1 MNLVNIDYRDIVAKH
16 IFDSLVAEIEQGQK
30 ILINE
35 IGIDLARYL
44 ASATNRLSSQE
55 GKECNIVILASDNNA
70 ERLEVNSQRAVEYR
84 NLKKALVIFIP
95 TQYAD
100 LTSSLQGFTTRS
112 ISTLM
117 KEIYNK
123 YRAANHEKG
132 LPAIGTSFLT
142 SIQELA
148 KVDELLKFLLDSHH
162 SENPIEYFASN
173 LPEIGLIADSP
184 ESVLLK
190 GSLEKNLNTALQLN
204 KTYNPMIEDFVL
216 IERTGLLS
224 GTTRSRLA
232 EALSQELS
240 TGMPWA
246 KKLASHNDEGD
257 LFCNWKFAT
266 SADVKLSNFQIKPF
280 ISSNGQLIQKNK
292 LKLHPV
298 TNELLCTGIVVVD
311 WMTEPA
317 KITGDFLWHFQVF
330 SSVNVDVP
338 EIATTFN
345 VKGSLRSKKID
356 LSEYIQE
363 ESQRFFIRIS
373 AQDDLGRTINKSD
386 GEPATADS
394 EDFLL
399 VSGVDDAVD
408 GPEPKSANI
417 NSIGEAWLDAT
428 LKDKAFSLKDEAD
441 LDGLD
446 LSANQIFEIPM
457 GNRIYKMRVS
467 SYIRAVQNQAIR
479 NKSHG
484 TIFSHELRLGVVS
497 TDAQGVVLTKV
508 ELPAKLQKARLLYL
522 ETFETENG
530 MCYPETAFWNQS
542 RVQCLENYIECFQ
555 EALLNSPTE
564 DLTYLLELDT
574 LDLKIQTEQGFTE
587 SSVILPIHPLRS
599 LWIAQH
605 YGYLKEVSIRLAE
618 HDFSQRRNLVD
629 FELLAKLR
637 PENLP
642 FALVKN
648 KAQRV
653 YSGELVFGAG
663 IYLPLDSS
671 DVASDLSVVSS
682 ALGVPRVLR
691 GKENSSEKIAEH
703 FQRYSIGNSFSP
715 GVKLSAFNPGDGKLI
730 ADSIDRYVKNQTIA
744 GVRDKRIELSAY
756 SDTYSFADPVGAVVD
771 LQKKLSERHPH
782 SKDVFLP
789 YFSVRALSL
798 KESQVD
804 GKNDFERYPES
815 VNISL
820 IQSAT
825 KLTNSLIKDESLPVE
840 RRRALANGLI
850 TYLYS
855 FSYVEGNRNLFRT
868 SVSTGT
874 DVKESSM
881 LENLHNV
888 LLQKVSKSSKPFSL
902 DLSLDGKMTNLIGE
916 VHNRS
921 DWVLTVDRFIGLNLY
936 EQILSS
942 RNSDIVVLDYSP
954 DFVDGFGDRL
964 TLTTTKP
971 TEVSKILKKAMR
983 ELGLANEGK
992 SSLDVLR
999 YLAKISGRLA
1009 MRLLNENSMA
1019 REAVGLCATVGHL
1032 EDNNELVNTVII
1044 PVDAHPELFGLN
1056 RHDPNATSQRCD
1068 LLFVRFDGDSY
1079 TVELLE
1085 VKARKGANIGDL
1097 PREMQNQLDN
1107 TEALL
1112 NKILFKNS
1120 INRVDRDLQWA
1131 RWASL
1136 LHFYSDRSFMHGH
1149 FTENDF
1155 KKVHKTI
1162 ENLCEKQVHP
1172 KIKKSGYIVS
1182 LAADERD
1189 VNNDNPAYTI
1199 RVLNEEKLISS
1210 GWTTINEHVYMVGSE
1225 PLDELGIP
1233 ELLTNPDIEQD
1244 AVALVDSELA
1254 PVDPNQAVVAEPGNT
1269 EPEIIQEETKS
1280 FQPAP
1285 PALSSQEVEKLSE
1298 VVKVILGEDTEG
1310 NKLAWNISLKGS
1322 PHGVIVGIPGQG
1334 KSVTTRNILNQ
1345 FAAQGLPSV
1354 VFDFHGDMGPK
1365 LKFKSNE
1372 INVAIDGLPF
1382 SPFEFDAGGALP
1394 IRTAAQEIA
1403 EILESIGNLGEIQT
1417 TNVNLAI
1424 RDAYRVQGWDDN
1436 GASGDRLP
1444 NIEDF
1449 KTSLAA
1455 VEAQNKGKNAG
1466 ARLLSFTD
1474 YELFRNGNTQQ
1485 FDVLNPLG
1493 WVFNV
1498 SKYRQDE
1505 VRITAGA
1512 FILRRIYNE
1521 MFQWK
1526 NASRPRLAIVLD
1538 EAHRLSKDPTIPKIM
1553 KEGRKFGVVVLLVSQ
1568 SMDDF
1573 APQVID
1579 NAGSK
1584 IAFRTNFPASKKV
1597 ASFLQSKNSA
1607 GLADKLENLN
1617 TAHAYVSTPDLRN
1630 PKMVKMDSE

>member
-1 MNLVNIDYRDIVAKH
+1 MNPIAVDYRDIVARH
-16 IFDSLVAEIEQGQK
+16 IFDSLVDGIEEGQK

-35 IGIDLARYL
+35 VGLEMARYL
-44 ASATNRLSSQE
+44 ASETNRISTQE
-55 GKECNIVILASDNNA
+55 NNDCNIVILASENNE
-70 ERLEVNSQRAVEYR
+70 ERLEVNSQRAVEFR

-112 ISTLM
+112 LSTLM
-117 KEIYNK
+117 KDIYNK
-123 YRAANHEKG
+123 YRAANHEVG
-132 LPAIGTSFLT
+132 LPSIPTSFLT
-142 SIQELA
+142 SIQQLA
-148 KVDELLKFLLDSHH
+148 KVDGLLKFFIDSHH
-162 SENPIEYFASN
+162 AADPVKYFAAN
-173 LPEIGLIADSP
+173 LPEIGLIADSA
-184 ESVLLK
+184 ESVILK
-190 GSLEKNLNTALQLN
+190 GSLDRNLNTARQLN
-204 KTYNPMIEDFVL
+204 KTYNPMSEDYVL
-216 IERTGLLS
+216 VEGTGLLP
-224 GTTRSRLA
+224 GKTRTLLLD
-232 EALSQELS
+232 ALSQELS

-246 KKLASHNDEGD
+246 KRLASHDDSDN

-266 SADVKLSNFQIKPF
+266 SANVKLSSLQFKPF
-280 ISSNGQLIQKNK
+280 INASGQLISKNK
-292 LKLHPV
+292 LTLHPV

-311 WMTEPA
+311 WVTEPS
-317 KITGDFLWHFQVF
+317 KVSGDFVWHFEVF
-330 SSVNVDVP
+330 SSVNVDLP
-338 EIATTFN
+338 ELATMFN
-345 VKGSLRSKKID
+345 VKGNLRSKRID
-356 LSEYIQE
+356 LSDFIKEE

-373 AQDDLGRTINKSD
+373 AQDDLGNVILKND
-386 GEPATADS
+386 GDAAVADS

-399 VSGVDDAVD
+399 VSGVEDPVD

-417 NSIGEAWLDAT
+417 NSVGEAWLDAT
-428 LKDKAFSLKDEAD
+428 LKDKSFDIMEDSN
-441 LDGLD
+441 LDGHELTV
-446 LSANQIFEIPM
+446 NQIFEFPI

-467 SYIRAVQNQAIR
+467 SYIRAIQTLAIR
-479 NKSHG
+479 NRTHG
-484 TIFSHELRLGVVS
+484 SIFSHELRLGTVS
-497 TDAQGVVLTKV
+497 TNAQGVTLAKI
-508 ELPAKLQKARLLYL
+508 EIPAKLQEARSSYL
-522 ETFETENG
+522 ESFDSEKG
-530 MCYPETAFWNQS
+530 ISFPETTFWS
-542 RVQCLENYIECFQ
+542 RDRVKLLENYVKCFQ
-555 EALLNSPTE
+555 DALSVASGEELSN
-564 DLTYLLELDT
+564 LLELDT
-574 LDLKIQTEQGFTE
+574 LDLRVQTEQGFTE

-605 YGYLKEVSIRLAE
+605 YGYLKEISTKLAD
-618 HDFSQRRNLVD
+618 HDFPLRRNLVD
-629 FELLAKLR
+629 FELITKLR

-642 FALVKN
+642 FALVKSKN
-648 KAQRV
+648 QRV
-653 YSGELVFGAG
+653 YSGELVFGVG
-663 IYLPLDSS
+663 IYLPLNAS
-671 DVASDLSVVSS
+671 DVASDLSIVSS

-691 GKENSSEKIAEH
+691 GKENSSDKIAEH
-703 FQRYSIGNSFSP
+703 FERYSLGNSFSP
-715 GVKLSAFNPGDGKLI
+715 GVKLAAFNPGDGKLV
-730 ADSIDRYVKNQTIA
+730 ADSLDRYVKGQITTGA
-744 GVRDKRIELSAY
+744 RDKRIELSAY
-756 SDTYSFADPVGAVVD
+756 SETYSFADPVGAIVD
-771 LQKKLSERHPH
+771 LQRRLSERHPH
-782 SKDVFLP
+782 SMDVFLP
-789 YFSVRALSL
+789 FFSVRALSL
-798 KESQVD
+798 KDSPID

-825 KLTNSLIKDESLPVE
+825 RLSNSLVKDGAMPIE
-840 RRRALANGLI
+840 RRRALAKGLI
-850 TYLYS
+850 TYLHS
-855 FSYVEGNRNLFRT
+855 FSYSENDRNVFRT
-868 SVSTGT
+868 SVSTGM
-874 DVKESSM
+874 DLEESSK
-881 LENLHNV
+881 LENLHN
-888 LLQKVSKSSKPFSL
+888 LILEKISKSDKPFSL

-936 EQILSS
+936 EQLLSS
-942 RNSDIVVLDYSP
+942 RNTDIVVLDYSP

-992 SSLDVLR
+992 SALDVLR

-1009 MRLLNENSMA
+1009 MRLLNENSLA

-1032 EDNNELVNTVII
+1032 EDNNELANTVII

-1056 RHDPNATSQRCD
+1056 RHDPNANSQRCD
-1068 LLFVRFDGDSY
+1068 LLFVRFTGDTY

-1120 INRVDRDLQWA
+1120 MNRVDQELQWA

-1149 FTENDF
+1149 FSKEDF
-1155 KKVHKTI
+1155 QEVHRTI
-1162 ENLCEKQVHP
+1162 EHLCENQVHP

-1189 VNNDNPAYTI
+1189 VNNDNPAYVI

-1210 GWTTINEHVYMVGSE
+1210 GWTTIKEHIFMVGSE
-1225 PLDELGIP
+1225 PVEEKVED
-1233 ELLTNPDIEQD
+1233 LLPSDLEVTAKASVVGEVTTIESSSERIE
-1244 AVALVDSELA
+1244 VVEDSAEVVVESPA
-1254 PVDPNQAVVAEPGNT
+1254 KPVPPIVNE
-1269 EPEIIQEETKS
+1269 EEIGKM
-1280 FQPAP
+1280 
-1285 PALSSQEVEKLSE
+1285 SE

-1310 NKLAWNISLKGS
+1310 NKLTWNISLKGS

-1372 INVAIDGLPF
+1372 INVATDGLPF
-1382 SPFEFDAGGALP
+1382 SPFEFDSGGALP
-1394 IRTAAQEIA
+1394 IKTASQEIA

-1424 RDAYRVQGWDDN
+1424 RDAYRTQGWDDG
-1436 GASGDRLP
+1436 GAVGDRLP
-1444 NIEDF
+1444 NIDDF
-1449 KTSLAA
+1449 KISLAT

-1474 YELFRNGNTQQ
+1474 YELFRNENTQN
-1485 FDVLNPLG
+1485 FEVLNPLG

-1521 MFQWK
+1521 MFQWD

-1597 ASFLQSKNSA
+1597 ASFLQSKNST

>member
-1 MNLVNIDYRDIVAKH
+1 MKSANIDYRDTVAKH
-16 IFDSLVAEIEQGQK
+16 IFDSLVAQIEEGQK

-35 IGIDLARYL
+35 VGIDLARYL
-44 ASATNRLSSQE
+44 ASATNQLSIQQN
-55 GKECNIVILASDNNA
+55 KECNIVILSSENNE

-112 ISTLM
+112 ISMLM

-123 YRAANHEKG
+123 YRAANQDKG
-132 LPAIGTSFLT
+132 LPTIGTSFL
-142 SIQELA
+142 SGIQDLA
-148 KVDELLKFLLDSHH
+148 KVDGLLKFLLDSHH
-162 SENPIEYFASN
+162 AADPIGFFASN

-184 ESVLLK
+184 ESVVLK
-190 GSLEKNLNTALQLN
+190 GSLERNLNTALQLN
-204 KTYNPMIEDFVL
+204 KTRNPMTEDFVL
-216 IERTGLLS
+216 IERTGLLP
-224 GTTRSRLA
+224 GKTRTLLH

-240 TGMPWA
+240 SGTPWS
-246 KKLASHNDEGD
+246 KKLASHGDED
-257 LFCNWKFAT
+257 NLFCNWKFAT
-266 SADVKLSNFQIKPF
+266 SANVKLSNLQFKPF
-280 ISSNGQLIQKNK
+280 INASGQLIARNK
-292 LKLHPV
+292 LTLHPV
-298 TNELLCTGIVVVD
+298 TNELLCTGTVVVD
-311 WMTEPA
+311 WVTEPA
-317 KITGDFLWHFQVF
+317 KIAGDFVWHFEVF

-338 EIATTFN
+338 ELATVFN
-345 VKGSLRSKKID
+345 VKGSLRSKKLD
-356 LSEYIQE
+356 LSEYIKEE

-373 AQDDLGRTINKSD
+373 AQDDLGGVILKSD
-386 GEPATADS
+386 GELASADS

-399 VSGVDDAVD
+399 VSGVDDTVD

-428 LKDKAFSLKDEAD
+428 IKDKSFSLEDESGLKGRD
-441 LDGLD
+441 LT
-446 LSANQIFEIPM
+446 ANQIFEFPM

-467 SYIRAVQNQAIR
+467 SYIRAVQALAIR
-479 NKSHG
+479 NKSLG
-484 TIFSHELRLGVVS
+484 SIFSHELRLGVVS
-497 TDAQGVVLTKV
+497 TDAQGLNLTTV
-508 ELPAKLQKARLLYL
+508 ELPTKLQKARQSYL
-522 ETFETENG
+522 NSFDTQNEIS
-530 MCYPETAFWNQS
+530 YPETAFWNKD
-542 RVQCLENYIECFQ
+542 RVKLLENYIDCYQ
-555 EALLNSPTE
+555 EALSTSSAE
-564 DLTYLLELDT
+564 DLPNLLELDT
-574 LDLKIQTEQGFTE
+574 LDLRVQTEQGFTE

-605 YGYLKEVSIRLAE
+605 YGYLKDVSTKLGE
-618 HDFSQRRNLVD
+618 HDFQQRRNLVD
-629 FELLAKLR
+629 FELLSKLR

-648 KAQRV
+648 KDQRV
-653 YSGELVFGAG
+653 YSGELVFGTG
-663 IYLPLDSS
+663 IYLPLNSS
-671 DVASDLSVVSS
+671 DVASDLSVVSN

-691 GKENSSEKIAEH
+691 GKENSSDKIAEH
-703 FQRYSIGNSFSP
+703 FERYSLGNSFSP
-715 GVKLSAFNPGDGKLI
+715 GVKLSAFNPGDGKLL
-730 ADSIDRYVKNQTIA
+730 ADSLDRYVKNQAVA

-756 SDTYSFADPVGAVVD
+756 SETYSFADPVGAIVD
-771 LQKKLSERHPH
+771 LQRKLSERHPH
-782 SKDVFLP
+782 SQDVFLP

-798 KESQVD
+798 KDSPTD

-825 KLTNSLIKDESLPVE
+825 KLSNSLIKNDSMPIE
-840 RRRALANGLI
+840 RRRALANGMI
-850 TYLYS
+850 TYLHS
-855 FSYVEGNRNLFRT
+855 FSYIENDRSVFRT

-874 DVKESSM
+874 TLEASSK
-881 LENLHNV
+881 LENLHNL
-888 LLQKVSKSSKPFSL
+888 LLQKISKSEKPFSL
-902 DLSLDGKMTNLIGE
+902 DLSLDGKMANLIGE

-936 EQILSS
+936 EQLLSS
-942 RNSDIVVLDYSP
+942 RNADIVVLDYSP

-992 SSLDVLR
+992 SALDVLR

-1009 MRLLNENSMA
+1009 MRLLNENSLA

-1068 LLFVRFDGDSY
+1068 LLFVRFSGDSY

-1120 INRVDRDLQWA
+1120 MNRVDRDLQWA

-1149 FTENDF
+1149 FSEEVF
-1155 KKVHKTI
+1155 KDVHKTI
-1162 ENLCEKQVHP
+1162 EQLCEQQVHP

-1189 VNNDNPAYTI
+1189 VNNDNPAYVI

-1210 GWTTINEHVYMVGSE
+1210 GWTTIKEHVYMVGAE
-1225 PLDELGIP
+1225 PQDDQG
-1233 ELLTNPDIEQD
+1233 EQD
-1244 AVALVDSELA
+1244 LLQNLEDLQKESVFEIEEIAEVAST
-1254 PVDPNQAVVAEPGNT
+1254 PVNPVEEVI
-1269 EPEIIQEETKS
+1269 EPE
-1280 FQPAP
+1280 AP
-1285 PALSSQEVEKLSE
+1285 EPVKQILPTVSHEDVKNMSD
-1298 VVKVILGEDTEG
+1298 VVNVILGEDTEG
-1310 NKLAWNISLKGS
+1310 NKLTWNISLKGS

-1372 INVAIDGLPF
+1372 INVAVDGLPF

-1436 GASGDRLP
+1436 SATGERLP
-1444 NIEDF
+1444 NIDDF
-1449 KTSLAA
+1449 KKSLAS

-1474 YELFRNGNTQQ
+1474 YELFRNGNTQN

-1521 MFQWK
+1521 MFQWN
-1526 NASRPRLAIVLD
+1526 NAARPRLAIVLD

>member
-1 MNLVNIDYRDIVAKH
+1 MKPTAVDYRDTVARH
-16 IFDSLVAEIEQGQK
+16 IFDSLVSGIKEGQK

-35 IGIDLARYL
+35 VGLEMARYL
-44 ASATNRLSSQE
+44 ASQTNRISNQE
-55 GKECNIVILASDNNA
+55 NNICNIVILASENNE
-70 ERLEVNSQRAVEYR
+70 ERLEVNSQRAVEFR

-112 ISTLM
+112 LSTLM
-117 KEIYNK
+117 KDIYNK
-123 YRAANHEKG
+123 YRAANSEVG
-132 LPAIGTSFLT
+132 LPSIATSFLT
-142 SIQELA
+142 NIQELA
-148 KVDELLKFLLDSHH
+148 KVDGLLKFLLDSHH
-162 SENPIEYFASN
+162 APDPIKYFATN

-184 ESVLLK
+184 ESLLLK
-190 GSLEKNLNTALQLN
+190 GSLDRNLNTALLLN
-204 KTYNPMIEDFVL
+204 KTYNPMTEDYVL
-216 IERTGLLS
+216 VERTGLLP
-224 GTTRSRLA
+224 GKTRTFLLD
-232 EALSQELS
+232 ALSQELS
-240 TGMPWA
+240 TGTPWA
-246 KKLASHNDEGD
+246 KKLASHNDD
-257 LFCNWKFAT
+257 DNLFCNWKFAT
-266 SADVKLSNFQIKPF
+266 STNVKLSNLEFKPF
-280 ISSNGQLIQKNK
+280 INTSGQLISKNK
-292 LKLHPV
+292 LTLHPV

-311 WMTEPA
+311 WVTEPA
-317 KITGDFLWHFQVF
+317 KISGDFVWHFEVF
-330 SSVNVDVP
+330 SSVNIDLP
-338 EIATTFN
+338 ELATVFN
-345 VKGSLRSKKID
+345 VKGNLRSKKID
-356 LSEYIQE
+356 LTEYIQE

-373 AQDDLGRTINKSD
+373 AQDDLGGVILKND
-386 GEPATADS
+386 GDPAVADS

-399 VSGVDDAVD
+399 VSGVEDTVD

-428 LKDKAFSLKDEAD
+428 LKDKSFGIEEDSSLEGID
-441 LDGLD
+441 LT
-446 LSANQIFEIPM
+446 ANQIFQFPM

-467 SYIRAVQNQAIR
+467 SYIRAIQSLAIR

-484 TIFSHELRLGVVS
+484 SIFNHELRLGTVS
-497 TDAQGVVLTKV
+497 TDAQGVALAKL
-508 ELPAKLQKARLLYL
+508 ELPAKLQKARSNYL
-522 ETFETENG
+522 SSFDTGNNISF
-530 MCYPETAFWNQS
+530 PETSFWS
-542 RVQCLENYIECFQ
+542 KDRVKLLENYVNCFQ
-555 EALLNSPTE
+555 DALSTASAEELAN
-564 DLTYLLELDT
+564 LLELDT

-587 SSVILPIHPLRS
+587 ASVILPIHPLRS

-605 YGYLKEVSIRLAE
+605 YGYLKEISLKLSD
-618 HDFSQRRNLVD
+618 HDFAQRRNLVD
-629 FELLAKLR
+629 FELITKLR

-642 FALVKN
+642 FALVKS

-653 YSGELVFGAG
+653 YSGELVFGTG

-691 GKENSSEKIAEH
+691 GKENSSDKIAEH
-703 FQRYSIGNSFSP
+703 FERYSLGNSFSP
-715 GVKLSAFNPGDGKLI
+715 GVKLSAFNPGDGKLL
-730 ADSIDRYVKNQTIA
+730 ADSLDRYVKSQITA

-756 SDTYSFADPVGAVVD
+756 SETYSFADPVGAIVD

-782 SKDVFLP
+782 SMDVFLP
-789 YFSVRALSL
+789 FFSVRALSL
-798 KESQVD
+798 KDSPID

-825 KLTNSLIKDESLPVE
+825 KLSNSLIKDGSMPIE
-840 RRRALANGLI
+840 RRRALAKGLI
-850 TYLYS
+850 TYLHS
-855 FSYVEGNRNLFRT
+855 FSYIENDRNIFRT

-874 DVKESSM
+874 NVEESSK
-881 LENLHNV
+881 LENLHN
-888 LLQKVSKSSKPFSL
+888 LMLQKISKSDKPFSL

-936 EQILSS
+936 EQLLSS
-942 RNSDIVVLDYSP
+942 RNADIVVLDYSP

-992 SSLDVLR
+992 SALDVLR

-1009 MRLLNENSMA
+1009 MRLLNENSLA

-1068 LLFVRFDGDSY
+1068 LLFVRFAGDTY
-1079 TVELLE
+1079 IVELLE

-1120 INRVDRDLQWA
+1120 MNRVDRELQWA

-1149 FTENDF
+1149 FTEEDF
-1155 KKVHKTI
+1155 RDVHKTI
-1162 ENLCEKQVHP
+1162 EHLCEKQVHP

-1189 VNNDNPAYTI
+1189 VNNDNPAYVI

-1210 GWTTINEHVYMVGSE
+1210 GWTTLKEHIFMVGAEPIEEKGEEESPNNPENESESTAVEEVKIIEPSSQATETVEVKIEEVVSSPAKPVPPVIINEE
-1225 PLDELGIP
+1225 
-1233 ELLTNPDIEQD
+1233 
-1244 AVALVDSELA
+1244 
-1254 PVDPNQAVVAEPGNT
+1254 T
-1269 EPEIIQEETKS
+1269 EKM
-1280 FQPAP
+1280 
-1285 PALSSQEVEKLSE
+1285 SE

-1372 INVAIDGLPF
+1372 INVATDGLPF

-1394 IRTAAQEIA
+1394 IKTASQEIA

-1424 RDAYRVQGWDDN
+1424 RDAYRLQGWDDG
-1436 GASGDRLP
+1436 GAVGDRLP
-1444 NIEDF
+1444 NIDDF
-1449 KTSLAA
+1449 KISLAA

-1474 YELFRNGNTQQ
+1474 YELFRNGNSQN
-1485 FDVLNPLG
+1485 FEVLNPLG

-1526 NASRPRLAIVLD
+1526 NAARPRLAIVLD

-1597 ASFLQSKNSA
+1597 ASFLQSKNSS

>member
-1 MNLVNIDYRDIVAKH
+1 MNLKAVDYRDIVAQH
-16 IFDSLVAEIEQGQK
+16 IFDSLVADIEEGQK

-35 IGIDLARYL
+35 VGIEMARYL
-44 ASATNRLSSQE
+44 ASETNRISRQE
-55 GKECNIVILASDNNA
+55 KNDCNIVILASENNE
-70 ERLEVNSQRAVEYR
+70 ERFEVNSQRAVEFR
-84 NLKKALVIFIP
+84 NLNKAMVIFIP

-112 ISTLM
+112 LSTLM
-117 KEIYNK
+117 KDIYNK
-123 YRAANHEKG
+123 YRVRNNEVG
-132 LPAIGTSFLT
+132 LPNIPTSFLT
-142 SIQELA
+142 SIQELS
-148 KVDELLKFLLDSHH
+148 KVDGLLKFLIDSHH
-162 SENPIEYFASN
+162 AVDPVVYFATN
-173 LPEIGLIADSP
+173 LPEIGLISDSA

-190 GSLEKNLNTALQLN
+190 GSLDRNLNTARQLN
-204 KTYNPMIEDFVL
+204 KTYNPMSEDYVL
-216 IERTGLLS
+216 VEQTGLLP
-224 GTTRSRLA
+224 GKTRTLLL

-240 TGMPWA
+240 TGIPWA
-246 KKLASHNDEGD
+246 KRLASHEDSDN

-266 SADVKLSNFQIKPF
+266 SANVKLSNLQFKPF
-280 ISSNGQLIQKNK
+280 INASGQLIAKNK
-292 LKLHPV
+292 LTLHPV

-311 WMTEPA
+311 W
-317 KITGDFLWHFQVF
+317 ITDPSKVSGDFVWHFEVF
-330 SSVNVDVP
+330 SSINVDLP
-338 EIATTFN
+338 ELATVFN
-345 VKGSLRSKKID
+345 VKGNLRSKKID
-356 LSEYIQE
+356 LTEYIREE
-363 ESQRFFIRIS
+363 ESQRFFLRIS
-373 AQDDLGRTINKSD
+373 AQDDLGNVILKND
-386 GEPATADS
+386 GEPAVADS

-399 VSGVDDAVD
+399 VSGVDDPVD

-417 NSIGEAWLDAT
+417 NSIAEAWLDAT
-428 LKDKAFSLKDEAD
+428 LKDKSFD
-441 LDGLD
+441 LVEESNQDGHELT
-446 LSANQIFEIPM
+446 ANQIFEFPM

-467 SYIRAVQNQAIR
+467 GYIRAIQTLAIR
-479 NKSHG
+479 NRTHG
-484 TIFSHELRLGVVS
+484 SIFSHELRLGTVS
-497 TDAQGVVLTKV
+497 TDAQGVNQTKI
-508 ELPAKLQKARLLYL
+508 EIPATLQQARLKYL
-522 ETFETENG
+522 ESFDSEKG
-530 MCYPETAFWNQS
+530 ICFPETSFWNKDRIQ
-542 RVQCLENYIECFQ
+542 RLENYANCFQ
-555 EALLNSPTE
+555 DTISAASGEE
-564 DLTYLLELDT
+564 LTNLLELDT
-574 LDLKIQTEQGFTE
+574 LDLRIQTEQGFTE

-605 YGYLKEVSIRLAE
+605 YGYLKDISIKLADQ
-618 HDFSQRRNLVD
+618 DFPRRRSLVD
-629 FELLAKLR
+629 FDLISKLR

-642 FALVKN
+642 FALVKS

-653 YSGELVFGAG
+653 YAGELVFGTG
-663 IYLPLDSS
+663 IYLPLDAS
-671 DVASDLSVVSS
+671 DVASDLSIVSN

-691 GKENSSEKIAEH
+691 GKENSSDKIAEH
-703 FQRYSIGNSFSP
+703 FERYSIGNSFSP
-715 GVKLSAFNPGDGKLI
+715 GVKLAAFNPGDGKLV
-730 ADSIDRYVKNQTIA
+730 ADSLDRYVKGQLTTGA
-744 GVRDKRIELSAY
+744 RDKRIELSAY
-756 SDTYSFADPVGAVVD
+756 SETYSFADPVGAIVD
-771 LQKKLSERHPH
+771 LQRRLSERHPH
-782 SKDVFLP
+782 SMDVFLP
-789 YFSVRALSL
+789 FFSVRALSL
-798 KESQVD
+798 KDSPID

-825 KLTNSLIKDESLPVE
+825 KLSNSLIQDGSMPIE
-840 RRRALANGLI
+840 RRSALARGLI
-850 TYLYS
+850 TYLHS
-855 FSYVEGNRNLFRT
+855 FSYSENDRNVFRT

-874 DVKESSM
+874 EEASK
-881 LENLHNV
+881 LENLHN
-888 LLQKVSKSSKPFSL
+888 LILQKISKSDKPFSL
-902 DLSLDGKMTNLIGE
+902 DLSLDAKMSYLIGE
-916 VHNRS
+916 IHNRS
-921 DWVLTVDRFIGLNLY
+921 DWVLTIDRFIGLNLY
-936 EQILSS
+936 EQLLSS
-942 RNSDIVVLDYSP
+942 RTADIVVLDYSP

-992 SSLDVLR
+992 SALDVLR

-1009 MRLLNENSMA
+1009 MRLLNENSLA

-1032 EDNNELVNTVII
+1032 EDNNELVNTIII

-1056 RHDPNATSQRCD
+1056 RHDPSATSQRCD
-1068 LLFVRFDGDSY
+1068 LLLVRFTGDTY
-1079 TVELLE
+1079 MVELLE

-1120 INRVDRDLQWA
+1120 MNRVDRELQWA

-1136 LHFYSDRSFMHGH
+1136 LHFYSDRSLMHGH
-1149 FTENDF
+1149 FSKEDF
-1155 KKVHKTI
+1155 QGVHKTI
-1162 ENLCEKQVHP
+1162 EYLCENQIHP

-1189 VNNDNPAYTI
+1189 VNNDNPAYVI

-1210 GWTTINEHVYMVGSE
+1210 GWTTIKEHIFMVGAE
-1225 PLDELGIP
+1225 PVEEVGEAPLPSNL
-1233 ELLTNPDIEQD
+1233 QD
-1244 AVALVDSELA
+1244 AAETSLVDQNSTIGTSSETIED
-1254 PVDPNQAVVAEPGNT
+1254 VEV
-1269 EPEIIQEETKS
+1269 ETK
-1280 FQPAP
+1280 
-1285 PALSSQEVEKLSE
+1285 EVVEKPTKPVPPVVSKEEIGKMSE

-1372 INVAIDGLPF
+1372 INVATEGLPF
-1382 SPFEFDAGGALP
+1382 SPFEFDSGGALP
-1394 IRTAAQEIA
+1394 LKTASQEIA

-1424 RDAYRVQGWDDN
+1424 RDAYRTQGWDDS
-1436 GASGDRLP
+1436 GAVGDRLP
-1444 NIEDF
+1444 NIDDF
-1449 KTSLAA
+1449 KISLAA

-1474 YELFRNGNTQQ
+1474 YELFRNENSQN

-1521 MFQWK
+1521 MFQWD

-1607 GLADKLENLN
+1607 GLADMLENLN

>member
-1 MNLVNIDYRDIVAKH
+1 MMSAKIDYRDTVARH
-16 IFDSLVAEIEQGQK
+16 IFDSLVSEIEEGQK

-35 IGIDLARYL
+35 VGLDLARYL
-44 ASATNRLSSQE
+44 ATATNRLSVQE
-55 GKECNIVILASDNNA
+55 NKECNIAILSSENNE
-70 ERLEVNSQRAVEYR
+70 ERLEVNSQRAIEYR

-95 TQYAD
+95 TQNAD

-112 ISTLM
+112 ISTIM
-117 KEIYNK
+117 KEIYNR
-123 YRAANHEKG
+123 YRILNNEKG
-132 LPAIGTSFLT
+132 LPAIGSTFL
-142 SIQELA
+142 SAIQDLA
-148 KVDELLKFLLDSHH
+148 KVDGLLKFLLDSHH
-162 SENPIEYFASN
+162 AADPIGFFAGN

-190 GSLEKNLNTALQLN
+190 GSLERNLNTALQLS
-204 KTYNPMIEDFVL
+204 KIRNPMTEDFVL
-216 IERTGLLS
+216 IERTGLLP
-224 GTTRSRLA
+224 GKTRALLQN
-232 EALSQELS
+232 ALSQELS
-240 TGMPWA
+240 SGTPWA
-246 KKLASHNDEGD
+246 QKLASNDDED
-257 LFCNWKFAT
+257 NLFCNWKFAT
-266 SADVKLSNFQIKPF
+266 AANVKISNLQFKPF
-280 ISSNGQLIQKNK
+280 INSSGQLIARNK
-292 LKLHPV
+292 LVLHPV
-298 TNELLCTGIVVVD
+298 TNELLCMGTVVLD
-311 WMTEPA
+311 WVTEPT
-317 KITGDFLWHFQVF
+317 KIASDLVWHIEVF

-338 EIATTFN
+338 ELAAVFN
-345 VKGSLRSKKID
+345 VKGNLRSKKID
-356 LSEYIQE
+356 LSDYVQE
-363 ESQRFFIRIS
+363 DTQRFFIRIS
-373 AQDDLGRTINKSD
+373 AQDDFGGAILKSD
-386 GEPATADS
+386 GELATADT

-399 VSGVDDAVD
+399 VSGVEDVVD

-417 NSIGEAWLDAT
+417 NSIGEAWLDT
-428 LKDKAFSLKDEAD
+428 IIKDKSYILEDESSLKGID
-441 LDGLD
+441 LT
-446 LSANQIFEIPM
+446 ANQIFEFPI

-467 SYIRAVQNQAIR
+467 SYIRAVQALAIKNSSR
-479 NKSHG
+479 GS
-484 TIFSHELRLGVVS
+484 IFSHDLRLGVVS
-497 TDAQGVVLTKV
+497 TNAQGVNETTF
-508 ELPAKLQKARLLYL
+508 ELPIKLKQARQNYL
-522 ETFETENG
+522 NSFDTENELSF
-530 MCYPETAFWNQS
+530 PETVSWNTD
-542 RVQCLENYIECFQ
+542 RVTLLEKYVDCFE
-555 EALLNSPTE
+555 EALLTASAE
-564 DLTYLLELDT
+564 DVLSLLELDT
-574 LDLKIQTEQGFTE
+574 VDLNVQTQQGFTE
-587 SSVILPIHPLRS
+587 SSIILPIHPLRS

-605 YGYLKEVSIRLAE
+605 YGYFKDVSIKLGNF
-618 HDFSQRRNLVD
+618 DFQKRRNLVD
-629 FELLAKLR
+629 SELLSKLR

-642 FALVKN
+642 FALVKR
-648 KAQRV
+648 KSQRV
-653 YSGELVFGAG
+653 YAGELVFGAG
-663 IYLPLDSS
+663 IYLPLNSS
-671 DVASDLSVVSS
+671 DVASALSVVSN
-682 ALGVPRVLR
+682 ALGVPRTLR

-703 FQRYSIGNSFSP
+703 FERYSLGNSFSP

-730 ADSIDRYVKNQTIA
+730 ADSVDRFVKNQVTA
-744 GVRDKRIELSAY
+744 DVREKRIELSTF
-756 SDTYSFADPVGAVVD
+756 SETYSFADPVGAIID
-771 LQKKLSERHPH
+771 LQRKLLERHPH
-782 SKDVFLP
+782 SQDVFIP

-798 KESQVD
+798 KDSTAD

-825 KLTNSLIKDESLPVE
+825 KLSNNLIKDESMPIE
-840 RRRALANGLI
+840 RRRSLAHGMI
-850 TYLYS
+850 TYLHS
-855 FSYVEGNRNLFRT
+855 FSYVENDRSVFRT
-868 SVSTGT
+868 SVSTGST
-874 DVKESSM
+874 PDKSSR
-881 LENLHNV
+881 LENLHN
-888 LLQKVSKSSKPFSL
+888 LFLQKISKSEKPFTL
-902 DLSLDGKMTNLIGE
+902 DLSLDSKMTNLIGE

-936 EQILSS
+936 EQLLSS
-942 RNSDIVVLDYSP
+942 RNADIIILDYSP

-992 SSLDVLR
+992 SASDVLR

-1009 MRLLNENSMA
+1009 MRLLNENSLA

-1056 RHDPNATSQRCD
+1056 RHDPDATSQRCD
-1068 LLFVRFDGDSY
+1068 LLFVRFAKDSY
-1079 TVELLE
+1079 MIELLE

-1097 PREMQNQLDN
+1097 PREIQNQLDN

-1112 NKILFKNS
+1112 NKVLFKNS
-1120 INRVDRDLQWA
+1120 MNRVDQELQWA

-1136 LHFYSDRSFMHGH
+1136 LHFYSDRSFMHGNFSEEDFKDIH
-1149 FTENDF
+1149 RTIEELTEN
-1155 KKVHKTI
+1155 
-1162 ENLCEKQVHP
+1162 QVHP

-1182 LAADERD
+1182 LSADERD
-1189 VNNDNPAYTI
+1189 VNNGNPAYAI

-1210 GWTTINEHVYMVGSE
+1210 GWTTIKEHVYMVGKE
-1225 PLDELGIP
+1225 PQDELGERDLP
-1233 ELLTNPDIEQD
+1233 TNLE
-1244 AVALVDSELA
+1244 
-1254 PVDPNQAVVAEPGNT
+1254 N
-1269 EPEIIQEETKS
+1269 IQEELVSGVSLMTEVAVPLFYPTNEEPES
-1280 FQPAP
+1280 EQPNP
-1285 PALSSQEVEKLSE
+1285 VKPALSNVNHVDIENLDETVN
-1298 VVKVILGEDTEG
+1298 VTLGEDTEG
-1310 NKLAWNISLKGS
+1310 NKLTWQISLKGS

-1365 LKFKSNE
+1365 LKFVCNE
-1372 INVAIDGLPF
+1372 INVAFDGLPF
-1382 SPFEFDAGGALP
+1382 SPFEFDSGGALP

-1403 EILESIGNLGEIQT
+1403 EILKSIGNLGEIQT

-1444 NIEDF
+1444 NIDDF
-1449 KTSLAA
+1449 KKSLES
-1455 VEAQNKGKNAG
+1455 VEAQNKGKNAE

-1474 YELFRNGNTQQ
+1474 YELFRNQKTID
-1485 FDVLNPLG
+1485 FDVLNPQG

-1521 MFQWK
+1521 MFQWN
-1526 NASRPRLAIVLD
+1526 NATRPRLAIVLD

-1617 TAHAYVSTPDLRN
+1617 TAHAYVSTPELRN
-1630 PKMVKMDSE
+1630 PKMLKMDSE

>member
-1 MNLVNIDYRDIVAKH
+1 MNSIALDYRDIVARH
-16 IFDSLVAEIEQGQK
+16 IFDSLVADIEEGQK

-35 IGIDLARYL
+35 VGIEMARYL
-44 ASATNRLSSQE
+44 ASETNRISSQE
-55 GKECNIVILASDNNA
+55 KNDCNIVILASENNE
-70 ERLEVNSQRAVEYR
+70 ERLEVNSQRAVEFR
-84 NLKKALVIFIP
+84 NLKKAMVIFIP

-112 ISTLM
+112 LSTLM
-117 KEIYNK
+117 KDIYNK
-123 YRAANHEKG
+123 YREANHEVG
-132 LPAIGTSFLT
+132 LPSISKSFLT

-148 KVDELLKFLLDSHH
+148 KVDGLLKFLIDSHH
-162 SENPIEYFASN
+162 APNPVEYFAAN

-190 GSLEKNLNTALQLN
+190 GALDRNLNTARQLN
-204 KTYNPMIEDFVL
+204 KTYNPMSEDYVL
-216 IERTGLLS
+216 VERTGLLP
-224 GTTRSRLA
+224 GKTRTLLL
-232 EALSQELS
+232 EALSKELA
-240 TGMPWA
+240 TGTPWA
-246 KKLASHNDEGD
+246 KKLASFDDNEN

-266 SADVKLSNFQIKPF
+266 SANVKLSNLQFKPF
-280 ISSNGQLIQKNK
+280 INASGQLISKNK
-292 LKLHPV
+292 LVLHPV

-311 WMTEPA
+311 WLTEPS
-317 KITGDFLWHFQVF
+317 KVSGDFVWHFEVF
-330 SSVNVDVP
+330 SSVNVDLP
-338 EIATTFN
+338 ELATKFN
-345 VKGSLRSKKID
+345 VKGNLRSKKID
-356 LSEYIQE
+356 LTEYIKEE

-373 AQDDLGRTINKSD
+373 AKDDLGNLILKND
-386 GEPATADS
+386 GEEAVADS

-399 VSGVDDAVD
+399 VSGVEDSVD

-417 NSIGEAWLDAT
+417 NSVGEAWLDAT
-428 LKDKAFSLKDEAD
+428 LKDKSFEKVEESE
-441 LDGLD
+441 
-446 LSANQIFEIPM
+446 LSGRELTANQIFEFPM

-467 SYIRAVQNQAIR
+467 SYIRAIQTLAIR
-479 NKSHG
+479 NRTHG
-484 TIFSHELRLGVVS
+484 TVFSQEFRLGNVS
-497 TDAQGVVLTKV
+497 MAAQGVSLTKIEIPV
-508 ELPAKLQKARLLYL
+508 KLQKARSSFL
-522 ETFETENG
+522 ESFESDKG
-530 MCYPETAFWNQS
+530 ISFPETSFWSND
-542 RVQCLENYIECFQ
+542 RLKLLENYADCFKDALS
-555 EALLNSPTE
+555 EASGE
-564 DLTYLLELDT
+564 ELTNLLEIDT
-574 LDLKIQTEQGFTE
+574 LDLRIQTEQGFTE
-587 SSVILPIHPLRS
+587 SSVILPIHPLRA

-605 YGYLKEVSIRLAE
+605 YGYLKELSMKLTNY
-618 HDFSQRRNLVD
+618 DFPQRRNLVD
-629 FELLAKLR
+629 FELVTKLR

-642 FALVKN
+642 FVLVKSKN
-648 KAQRV
+648 QRV
-653 YSGELVFGAG
+653 YSGELVFGTG

-671 DVASDLSVVSS
+671 DVASDLSIVSS

-691 GKENSSEKIAEH
+691 GKENSSDKIAEH
-703 FQRYSIGNSFSP
+703 FGRYSLGNSFSP
-715 GVKLSAFNPGDGKLI
+715 GVKLAAFNPGDGKLV
-730 ADSIDRYVKNQTIA
+730 ADSIERHVKGQLTA
-744 GVRDKRIELSAY
+744 GAGDKRIELSAY
-756 SDTYSFADPVGAVVD
+756 SETYSFADPIGAIVD
-771 LQKKLSERHPH
+771 LQRKLSERHPH
-782 SKDVFLP
+782 SMDVFLP
-789 YFSVRALSL
+789 FFSVRALSL
-798 KESQVD
+798 KDSPVD

-825 KLTNSLIKDESLPVE
+825 KLSNSLVKDGSMPLE
-840 RRRALANGLI
+840 RRRALAKGLI
-850 TYLYS
+850 TYLHS
-855 FSYVEGNRNLFRT
+855 FSYSENDRDVFRT

-874 DVKESSM
+874 EESTK
-881 LENLHNV
+881 LENLHK
-888 LLQKVSKSSKPFSL
+888 LILEKISKSDKPFSL

-936 EQILSS
+936 EQLLSS
-942 RNSDIVVLDYSP
+942 RNADIVVLDYSP

-992 SSLDVLR
+992 SALDVLR

-1009 MRLLNENSMA
+1009 MRLLNENSLA
-1019 REAVGLCATVGHL
+1019 REAIGLCATVGHL
-1032 EDNNELVNTVII
+1032 EDNNELINTVII
-1044 PVDAHPELFGLN
+1044 PVDAHPEIFGLN
-1056 RHDPNATSQRCD
+1056 RHDPNANSQRCD
-1068 LLFVRFDGDSY
+1068 LLFVRFADDTY

-1097 PREMQNQLDN
+1097 PRVMQNQLDN

-1120 INRVDRDLQWA
+1120 MNRVDRELQWA

-1136 LHFYSDRSFMHGH
+1136 LHFYSDRSLMHGH
-1149 FTENDF
+1149 FSKEEF
-1155 KKVHKTI
+1155 KDVHKKI
-1162 ENLCEKQVHP
+1162 EHLCENQVHP
-1172 KIKKSGYIVS
+1172 KMKKSGYIVS

-1189 VNNDNPAYTI
+1189 VNNDNPAYVI

-1210 GWTTINEHVYMVGSE
+1210 GWTTIKEHIFMVG
-1225 PLDELGIP
+1225 
-1233 ELLTNPDIEQD
+1233 
-1244 AVALVDSELA
+1244 
-1254 PVDPNQAVVAEPGNT
+1254 AEPVEEKDEEVSSSNVEDSSKNSEGEEITAGQTSSKST
-1269 EPEIIQEETKS
+1269 EVDGVDTEVNEEKQAKPVPPVVTKEEIGKM
-1280 FQPAP
+1280 
-1285 PALSSQEVEKLSE
+1285 SE
-1298 VVKVILGEDTEG
+1298 VVKVVLGEDTEG

-1372 INVAIDGLPF
+1372 INVATDGLPF
-1382 SPFEFDAGGALP
+1382 SPFDFDSGGALP
-1394 IRTAAQEIA
+1394 IRTASQEIA

-1424 RDAYRVQGWDDN
+1424 RDAYRNQGWDDS
-1436 GASGDRLP
+1436 GAIGDRLP
-1444 NIEDF
+1444 NIVDF
-1449 KTSLAA
+1449 KISLAA
-1455 VEAQNKGKNAG
+1455 VEAQNKGKNAS

-1474 YELFRNGNTQQ
+1474 YELFRNESTQN
-1485 FDVLNPLG
+1485 FEVLNPLG

-1521 MFQWK
+1521 MFQWP

-1579 NAGSK
+1579 NAGTK